1 MIENIKRFR
10 EPFTWA
16 VTAVLLGGLVLG
28 VVQIWLQVASG
39 APLLGTLQSLGG
51 NLMNL
56 TVVFALVGLV
66 CTCLFAAP
74 ATRDALLVTR
84 VAAGV
89 VSLGVLLTLVANLLG
104 LFAGTGTL
112 DIAMDLIGGLLDLVL
127 KALAAGALWL
137 LARGV
142 SAGRIEPAAELVAG
156 EDQSD
161 PATPSAPTT
170 WRREEAVGTAWGSA
184 AEAASGQPGKPQL
197 KPDPPVSAE

>member
-16 VTAVLLGGLVLG
+16 VVAVLLGGLVLG
-28 VVQIWLQVASG
+28 VIQIWLQVASG
-39 APLLGTLQSLGG
+39 APLLGTLQSLAGD
-51 NLMNL
+51 LMNL

-66 CTCLFAAP
+66 CTCLFATP

-104 LFAGTGTL
+104 LFAGTDTL
-112 DIAMDLIGGLLDLVL
+112 DIAVDLIGGLLDLVL

-142 SAGRIEPAAELVAG
+142 SAGRIEPAAELAAV
-156 EDQSD
+156 EDQPLRET
-161 PATPSAPTT
+161 PAQPTT

-197 KPDPPVSAE
+197 EAGSPASAE